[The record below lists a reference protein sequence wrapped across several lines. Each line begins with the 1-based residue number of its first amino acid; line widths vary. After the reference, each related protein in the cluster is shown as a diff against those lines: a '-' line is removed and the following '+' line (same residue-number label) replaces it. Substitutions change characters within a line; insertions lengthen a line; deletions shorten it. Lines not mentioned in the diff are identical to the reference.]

1 MTQQFKKDNQR
12 DLTGLLINF
21 QIKEHKLGVIQNCFE
36 SCCITLLAGQPW
48 AILSFPELISFF
60 DNDHKIFTSLHCC
73 EKQIVAIY
81 DDFFVSHKSVWKCWP
96 EILLLLL
103 LLFVKIKEIASLS
116 SQPQSSQS
124 VKLIVN
130 CEAQC
135 RRDLVTV

>member
-73 EKQIVAIY
+73 EKQIIDIY
-81 DDFFVSHKSVWKCWP
+81 DDFFVSHKPAWKCWP
-96 EILLLLL
+96 EIRL
-103 LLFVKIKEIASLS
+103 LLFVKIIEIASLS
-116 SQPQSSQS
+116 SGPQSRQS

-135 RRDLVTV
+135 RIDLVTV